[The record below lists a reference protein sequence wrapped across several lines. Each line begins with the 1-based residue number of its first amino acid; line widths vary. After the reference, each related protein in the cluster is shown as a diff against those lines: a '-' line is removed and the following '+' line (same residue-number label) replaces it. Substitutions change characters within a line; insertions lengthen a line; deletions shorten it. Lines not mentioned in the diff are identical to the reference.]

1 MINKECL
8 QSWTDSQGQKAL
20 EQVQDIEMKTKDARE
35 GINSSVFYATKKS
48 KSQVISIPNYNLEQY
63 RP

>member
-20 EQVQDIEMKTKDARE
+20 EEVQDVEIKTKDARE
-35 GINSSVFYATKKS
+35 RINSSIFYATKKS
-48 KSQVISIPNYNLEQY
+48 KSQIITIPNYNLEQY